1 MKTGFK
7 MRKGK
12 IRTLVLLALAVCV
25 LSCQAA
31 FSAPAKASAA
41 KLGVAAKRLNL
52 SADQKTKIKVIRDN
66 ARKEAESVRADAS
79 LSPDGK
85 KVRIQAI
92 RKAARNDI
100 WQLLTPR
107 QQAGVLRHCKPA
119 RQEAARRL
127 AKYLDL
133 TPVQRTQIRDIIQKR
148 VADIRAVRA
157 NASLTGEAKAAQI
170 ARIRA
175 ASKASILQVLTLD
188 QRAKLDAARAK
199 WLKK

>member
-31 FSAPAKASAA
+31 FSAPAKAPTA
-41 KLGVAAKRLNL
+41 KLEVAAKRLNL

-92 RKAARNDI
+92 RTAARNDI
-100 WQLLTPR
+100 WQLRTPR
-107 QQAGVLRHCKPA
+107 QQAGVLRHCKP
-119 RQEAARRL
+119 ARRL